1 MKKHLGAAAL
11 GCGIFFC
18 AVATGKDVLP
28 DTGPMYEQTMQRLLL
43 VDAERF
49 GNRIVAVGDHGYIVI
64 SDDFGK
70 TWRRATGDGVARRS
84 G

>member
-1 MKKHLGAAAL
+1 MGAAAL

-18 AVATGKDVLP
+18 ALPFAKDVLP
-28 DTGPMYEQTMQRLLL
+28 ESGPLVPRTVQRMLL

-64 SDDFGK
+64 TDDYGK
-70 TWRRATGDGVARRS
+70 TWGGA
-84 G
+84 